1 MSSYIYLHTASENQ
15 PPKSQ
20 KNMDY
25 SIFKALNFNME
36 GIEAALICYDVMCQ
50 WSVHMKERVIGS
62 NYLKLPDGLE
72 LRLGIGLFH
81 IHGHQDTCLA
91 RYSPSFIKG
100 GRQIDG
106 ETIETLW
113 APLNEISRSTRGM
126 STSHRR
132 EVIDDHMND
141 LNWKKLIDLGKFPPP
156 SYGYRVSAYVGWVV
170 NAVSRRYRKALS
182 GATISTAAFES
193 INVSASPESV
203 EAWSAEEEYAQRER
217 GRDVKVMDIYD
228 IKRKQCGYNYSM
240 ICLPDIRFQSH
251 RVQRYFL
258 N

>member
-1 MSSYIYLHTASENQ
+1 VSSLSVSMPGDIDTKA
-15 PPKSQ
+15 PISQ

-25 SIFKALNFNME
+25 SIFKALNFNMG

-50 WSVHMKERVIGS
+50 WSVHMKDRVTGS
-62 NYLKLPDGLE
+62 RHLKIPDGLE

-91 RYSPSFIKG
+91 RYLPSFIEG

-141 LNWKKLIDLGKFPPP
+141 SNWKKLVDLGRLPLTGIALELTEITQSMLYPNATAGRFLEQC
-156 SYGYRVSAYVGWVV
+156 SA
-170 NAVSRRYRKALS
+170 RQH
-182 GATISTAAFES
+182 S
-193 INVSASPESV
+193 IT
-203 EAWSAEEEYAQRER
+203 
-217 GRDVKVMDIYD
+217 
-228 IKRKQCGYNYSM
+228 
-240 ICLPDIRFQSH
+240 
-251 RVQRYFL
+251 
-258 N
+258 

>member
-1 MSSYIYLHTASENQ
+1 MSSLSVSMPGDIDIEARI
-15 PPKSQ
+15 SQ

-25 SIFKALNFNME
+25 SIFKALNFNMG

-50 WSVHMKERVIGS
+50 WSVHMKDRVTGS
-62 NYLKLPDGLE
+62 RHLKIPDGLE

-91 RYSPSFIKG
+91 RYSPSFIEG

-141 LNWKKLIDLGKFPPP
+141 SNWKKLVDLGRLP
-156 SYGYRVSAYVGWVV
+156 STGTASELTEIVQLMRYLNATAGHFLGPCSA
-170 NAVSRRYRKALS
+170 RQHLI
-182 GATISTAAFES
+182 T
-193 INVSASPESV
+193 
-203 EAWSAEEEYAQRER
+203 
-217 GRDVKVMDIYD
+217 
-228 IKRKQCGYNYSM
+228 
-240 ICLPDIRFQSH
+240 
-251 RVQRYFL
+251 
-258 N
+258 